1 MTDLSASDH
10 KAIPDEIRAMG
21 IDDAYVSQLVDTF
34 YGRVRKDPDIG
45 PIFEAAIGDTWDHHL
60 AKLKDFWA
68 SVAWGAARYSGQPV
82 PAHQRHPEIMER
94 HFDIWLGLFRQTLED
109 TAPTPAAVDHFMIRA
124 ERIARS
130 LKLVLFGVPG
140 FGGVAR

>member
-1 MTDLSASDH
+1 MSEQQTADTR
-10 KAIPDEIRAMG
+10 AIPDDILAMG
-21 IDDAYVSQLVDTF
+21 IDEAYVSRLVDTF
-34 YGRVRKDPDIG
+34 YGRVRLNPDIG

-60 AKLKDFWA
+60 ARLKDFWA

-82 PAHQRHPEIMER
+82 PAHQRHPEIEAR

-109 TAPTPAAVDHFMIRA
+109 TAPTPEVVDHFMVRA

-140 FGGVAR
+140 FGGVAQ